1 MARKEPRIGME
12 PWGSTAFESV
22 HPAVRLIPYALLAF
36 GFLLTELGSPER
48 RLGLLAMGVL
58 CLLAA
63 AWIFCWVTV
72 RNALV
77 RMGASYA
84 VFYFGLIPVL
94 VPLAYI
100 SGWFGFFA
108 IIGYGYALRLPW
120 RWRLPG
126 VWAMAAV
133 AATAQTSPIVQKHT
147 IGSLVVWLIVFVL
160 NAAAMSTLAWF
171 LQSNAERDSVREDSM
186 TELAEANRKLE
197 ATLAENA
204 GLHAQ
209 LLTQAREAGVHDERR
224 RMAREIHDTLAQ
236 GLTGIITQL
245 QAAEQVSDDPAGWRR
260 HFAAAQTLAR
270 ESLAEARRSVHALR
284 PEPLEAA
291 RLSDAL
297 AEVAARWETLHGIP
311 VQVTITGD
319 ERPLPSEAE
328 VVLLRT
334 GQEALANVAKHAEAT
349 RVGLTISYME
359 HEVALD
365 VRDDGKGFDPSGLG
379 AAGMAGAA
387 DGHGFGLVA
396 MRQRV
401 EGLHGTLQVES
412 EPGTGT
418 AISACLP
425 VAGPVAGPV
434 PERVP
439 AEEPDEEP
447 DEEPAEER
455 VPA

>member
-1 MARKEPRIGME
+1 MTSKQARLSPE
-12 PWGSTAFESV
+12 PWGSTAYTSV
-22 HPAVRLIPYALLAF
+22 HPALRLVPYALLTF
-36 GFLLTELGSPER
+36 GFVLAELFGPVDR
-48 RLGLLAMGVL
+48 PVMLATAGL

-63 AWIFCWVTV
+63 AWIFWWVTV
-72 RNALV
+72 RGALV
-77 RMGASYA
+77 RMGVSYA
-84 VFYFGLIPVL
+84 LFYIGL
-94 VPLAYI
+94 VPMLAVLAYI

-108 IIGYGYALRLPW
+108 IVGYGYALRLPW
-120 RWRLPG
+120 GWRLPG
-126 VWAMAAV
+126 VCAMSVV
-133 AATAQTSPIVQKHT
+133 AATAQTSAELQKHT
-147 IGSLVVWLIVFVL
+147 LSSFVVWLVVFAL
-160 NAAAMSTLAWF
+160 NAGSMSTLAWF
-171 LQSNAERDSVREDSM
+171 LQANAERDSVRESSM
-186 TELAEANRKLE
+186 SELAEANRKLE

-245 QAAEQVSDDPAGWRR
+245 QAAEQASDDPAGWRR
-260 HFAAAQTLAR
+260 HFAAAQSLAR
-270 ESLAEARRSVHALR
+270 DSLAEARRSVHALR

-311 VQVTITGD
+311 VQVTTTGD

-365 VRDDGKGFDPSGLG
+365 VRDDGKGFDPSRLG
-379 AAGMAGAA
+379 AAGVAGAA

-425 VAGPVAGPV
+425 VAADRKPGNATAGNATA
-434 PERVP
+434 ERVS
-439 AEEPDEEP
+439 A
-447 DEEPAEER
+447 
-455 VPA
+455 